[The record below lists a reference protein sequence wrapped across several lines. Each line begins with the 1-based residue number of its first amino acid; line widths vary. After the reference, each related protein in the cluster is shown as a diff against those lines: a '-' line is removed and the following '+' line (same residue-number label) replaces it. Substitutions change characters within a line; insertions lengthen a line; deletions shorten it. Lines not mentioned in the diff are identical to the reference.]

1 MSASTHPLALYRAR
15 HNLSLAKLAE
25 AVGTTRQSLFR
36 IEKGDQ
42 KPTFEMMAKIAA
54 ATNDEVSAN
63 DLVAAVPAHPSPQP
77 PSSEAA

>member
-1 MSASTHPLALYRAR
+1 MSASPHPLTLYRTR

-54 ATNDEVSAN
+54 ATNDEVTAT
-63 DLVAAVPAHPSPQP
+63 DLVAAVPSSPPSL